1 MLQLLRTAAA
11 ADDEELAAAAAVA
24 IATELARLL
33 QLTSPNEGPTSL
45 GRGVMACHEDSLGF
59 GFATI

>member
-1 MLQLLRTAAA
+1 
-11 ADDEELAAAAAVA
+11 
-24 IATELARLL
+24 
-33 QLTSPNEGPTSL
+33 LTSPNEGPTSL